1 MKLIFVGPPGGGKG
15 TQARLL
21 QARRAIPQIAT
32 GDILREAIAQDTALG
47 RDARRSMEAGELVPD
62 AVMIAIVEER
72 LRRPDAY
79 EGFVLDGF
87 PRTLPQAEALEET
100 VNRMQ
105 RRIDRVVDFQIREE
119 ILIRRLSGR
128 RVCQV
133 GGHIYHLEYQPPREA
148 GLCDIDHS
156 PLYQRDDDR
165 PEAIRRRMEVYQ
177 VETLPVLDFYQAR
190 SVYAA
195 LDAEGEVE
203 EVYDRLLAVVDRR

>member
-47 RDARRSMEAGELVPD
+47 RDARRYMEAGELVPD

-100 VNRMQ
+100 LNRMQ
-105 RRIDRVVDFQIREE
+105 RRIDRAVDFQIREE
-119 ILIRRLSGR
+119 VLIRRLSGR

-156 PLYQRDDDR
+156 PLSQREDDR

-177 VETLPVLDFYQAR
+177 VETLPVLAFYQAL
-190 SVYAA
+190 SVYAP

-203 EVYDRLLAVVDRR
+203 AVYDRLLGVVNRR

>member
-1 MKLIFVGPPGGGKG
+1 MNLIFVGPPGGGKG

-47 RDARRSMEAGELVPD
+47 RDARRYMEAGELVPD

-72 LRRPDAY
+72 LRRPDAR

-100 VNRMQ
+100 SNRMQ
-105 RRIDRVVDFQIREE
+105 RRIDRVVDFQVREE
-119 ILIRRLSGR
+119 TLIRRLSGR

-133 GGHIYHLEYQPPREA
+133 SGHIYHLEYQPPREA
-148 GLCDIDHS
+148 GRCDIDHS
-156 PLYQRDDDR
+156 PLYQREDDR
-165 PEAIRRRMEVYQ
+165 LEAIRRRMEVYRA
-177 VETLPVLDFYQAR
+177 ETLPVLDFYLAR
-190 SVYAA
+190 SVYAR

-203 EVYDRLLAVVDRR
+203 EVYDRLEGVLDRR